1 MRNLSVLSMSM
12 LENASTVNP
21 STTVQGPRNSFA
33 RPFKMTSALLA
44 VARRFI
50 TKELGLGTSAI
61 KQFNRRKPPTSS
73 RRRQR
78 ALAATSPGPP
88 APKKTGFLDS
98 PIRRIIF
105 GIPAAILVVAGVV
118 VGLSALKGGE
128 TVSYDNGI
136 WLNRAW
142 THGKVD
148 EARISELA
156 GQLKQNKMGKLYAY
170 ASTLN
175 AEGRWTAGTQG
186 AGNFMESRLDVADFV
201 EKFRERHQEAVI
213 FAWIEIWTN
222 LDPVDGYRL
231 DSMALHENVA
241 DFSRLLVEDLG
252 FDGILLDVKPLYNE
266 NDDLI
271 RLIRSVR
278 SAIGIEKPI
287 AVAVPADL
295 TPTDAG
301 LVPLASIA
309 PGTMW
314 SSNYKQRVMVS
325 ADEVVL
331 LMYQSYRQDTLDYI
345 NWVAYH
351 IETYINLL
359 GGNTR
364 IMVSIPNYGGPSAAH
379 NPSVETMSAAL
390 DGVILG
396 VSRLAEADK
405 SLLTGVAIFSDED
418 LNQSQW
424 NLYRETWLQR

>member
-1 MRNLSVLSMSM
+1 M
-12 LENASTVNP
+12 A
-21 STTVQGPRNSFA
+21 
-33 RPFKMTSALLA
+33 
-44 VARRFI
+44 FI
-50 TKELGLGTSAI
+50 I
-61 KQFNRRKPPTSS
+61 KLFGRRKPAASFS
-73 RRRQR
+73 RRRRQAVTISPR
-78 ALAATSPGPP
+78 PSEPKIAAL
-88 APKKTGFLDS
+88 KW
-98 PIRRIIF
+98 RIFF
-105 GIPAAILVVAGVV
+105 GIPAGILIVAGVV

-128 TVSYDNGI
+128 TVAYDNGI
-136 WLNRAW
+136 WLDRSW
-142 THGKVD
+142 THDRVD
-148 EARISELA
+148 DARISEFA
-156 GQLKQNKMGKLYAY
+156 GRLKQNQIGKLYAY

-175 AEGRWTAGTQG
+175 IEGRWTGGTQG
-186 AGNFMESRLDVADFV
+186 AGGFMESRADVAGFV
-201 EKFRERHQEAVI
+201 QRFKERHQEAAI
-213 FAWIEIWTN
+213 YAWIEIWTN

-252 FDGILLDVKPLYNE
+252 FDGILLDVKPLYDE

-278 SAIGIEKPI
+278 SAIGLERPI

-295 TPTDAG
+295 TPTDPG
-301 LVPLASIA
+301 LVPLTSIA

-351 IETYINLL
+351 VETYINLL
-359 GGNTR
+359 GGDTR
-364 IMVSIPNYGGPSAAH
+364 ILVSIPNYGGPSAAH

-396 VSRLAEADK
+396 VSRLAENDK
-405 SLLTGVAIFSDED
+405 SRLTGVTIFSDED
-418 LNQSQW
+418 LDQSQW

>member
-1 MRNLSVLSMSM
+1 M
-12 LENASTVNP
+12 A
-21 STTVQGPRNSFA
+21 
-33 RPFKMTSALLA
+33 
-44 VARRFI
+44 FI
-50 TKELGLGTSAI
+50 I
-61 KQFNRRKPPTSS
+61 KLFSRRKPTTSAK
-73 RRRQR
+73 RRQGR
-78 ALAATSPGPP
+78 AVSTSPRLSE
-88 APKKTGFLDS
+88 AKTADS
-98 PIRRIIF
+98 KWRIFF
-105 GIPAAILVVAGVV
+105 GIPAGILLVAGVV
-118 VGLSALKGGE
+118 VGLGALKGGE
-128 TVSYDNGI
+128 TVTYDNGI
-136 WLNRAW
+136 WLDRSW
-142 THGKVD
+142 TRD
-148 EARISELA
+148 NIDDARISEFA
-156 GQLKQNKMGKLYAY
+156 GRLKQNQIGKLYAY

-175 AEGRWTAGTQG
+175 IEGRWTGGTQG
-186 AGNFMESRLDVADFV
+186 TGSFMESRADVANFV
-201 EKFRERHQEAVI
+201 GRFKERHQEAAI
-213 FAWIEIWTN
+213 YAWIEIWAN

-252 FDGILLDVKPLYNE
+252 FDGILLDVKPLYDE
-266 NDDLI
+266 NDDFI

-295 TPTDAG
+295 TPTAPG
-301 LVPLASIA
+301 LVPLTSIA

-359 GGNTR
+359 GGDTR
-364 IMVSIPNYGGPSAAH
+364 ILVSIPNYGGPSAAH

-396 VSRLAEADK
+396 VSRLAEDDK
-405 SLLTGVAIFSDED
+405 SRLTGVAIFSDEYLD
-418 LNQSQW
+418 ESQW